1 MCIASIIE
9 VSSDGT
15 CAVRD
20 ALRYCVNTHNF
31 VGESVTLA
39 AMKEAESGAVRDVP
53 ALDLS
58 SIEAME
64 KSMGL

>member
-1 MCIASIIE
+1 M
-9 VSSDGT
+9 
-15 CAVRD
+15 RD

-39 AMKEAESGAVRDVP
+39 VMKEAESGAVRDVP